1 MSRMLVMISEG
12 GMCYY
17 RLWTDE
23 DNYNLI
29 KDHYAWFLDTYEALP
44 KPVMKADSA
53 RYLYMY
59 HLGGIFALS
68 SHANRLPYFEYST
81 PHFVLIPTSAMQA
94 GRMATPAARLKEG
107 WHA

>member
-1 MSRMLVMISEG
+1 MSP
-12 GMCYY
+12 C

-29 KDHYAWFLDTYEALP
+29 KDHYAWFLDTYESLP

-59 HLGGIFALS
+59 HIGGTAQNPCHA
-68 SHANRLPYFEYST
+68 SHLRPYR
-81 PHFVLIPTSAMQA
+81 VAKLC
-94 GRMATPAARLKEG
+94 
-107 WHA
+107 

>member
-1 MSRMLVMISEG
+1 MTRMLVMISEG
-12 GMCYY
+12 GMCSY

-29 KDHYAWFLDTYEALP
+29 KDHYAWFLDTYESLP

-59 HLGGIFALS
+59 HLGGIVAALK
-68 SHANRLPYFEYST
+68 LCKY
-81 PHFVLIPTSAMQA
+81 VAM
-94 GRMATPAARLKEG
+94 L
-107 WHA
+107 